1 LRTGT
6 AKLKRMREEKGDLGL
21 ESIILGIEKGEK
33 LGGREV
39 EVFKRRSSAIVAA
52 VVILVVAG
60 AIVVKPR
67 RRSPNRRLVCL
78 STPTRLP
85 MKR

>member
-1 LRTGT
+1 M
-6 AKLKRMREEKGDLGL
+6 KRMREEKGDLGL

-39 EVFKRRSSAIVAA
+39 EVFDRRSSAIVA
-52 VVILVVAG
+52 VVAILVVAG
-60 AIVVKPR
+60 APAVKPR
-67 RRSPNRRLVCL
+67 CRSRHRRSVCL
-78 STPTRLP
+78 STPARMP